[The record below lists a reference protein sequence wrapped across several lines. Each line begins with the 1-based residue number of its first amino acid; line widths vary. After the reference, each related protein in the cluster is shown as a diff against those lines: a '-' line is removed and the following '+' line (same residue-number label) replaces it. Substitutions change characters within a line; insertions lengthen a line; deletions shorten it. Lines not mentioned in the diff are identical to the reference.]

1 MISRRRVWMIG
12 LLLLVSSCTGT
23 TNAYAGERGNFYG
36 VLPVY
41 CYDGDTCRFLI
52 PWLPPPF
59 TTIKVRLPSMN
70 TPEIKG
76 ACPEEITVAVEAKRT
91 LEDAVLG
98 ADRVDLID
106 VGPAGIYGRH
116 LAEIVV
122 WKNRQP
128 TSMSGLLLGRGLAV
142 RSKGK
147 RVNVWCPASPT
158 DPAREGAP

>member
-1 MISRRRVWMIG
+1 MRSRRRVWMIG

-36 VLPVY
+36 VTPVY

-122 WKNRQP
+122 WKPAACQHVGVAIGTRACGPVEGETGQCVV
-128 TSMSGLLLGRGLAV
+128 SGFP
-142 RSKGK
+142 
-147 RVNVWCPASPT
+147 N
-158 DPAREGAP
+158 